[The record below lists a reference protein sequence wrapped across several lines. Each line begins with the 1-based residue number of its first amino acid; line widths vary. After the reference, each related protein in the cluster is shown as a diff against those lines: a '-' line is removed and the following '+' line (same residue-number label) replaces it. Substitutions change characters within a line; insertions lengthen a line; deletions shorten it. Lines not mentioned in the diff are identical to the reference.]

1 MTETTVGLRFTRVS
15 KDLEEGY
22 PGNLNVVA
30 EYYLT
35 NQNEFC
41 YEFKGLCDQMTIVNM
56 TNHAYWNLS
65 GNFKRSV
72 SHHVWISRVNWG
84 VNRNFNWSRI
94 TTLMV
99 QTRYMMLASMRPQIP
114 DPEGIAVENTYMD
127 FRAPRELSPSIE
139 IVDGAGRPGIDHAF
153 LIRGFSEDKSIR

>member
-65 GNFKRSV
+65 GNCKSQIYDTVCLLWLSGNFKRSV
-72 SHHVWISRVNWG
+72 SHHV
-84 VNRNFNWSRI
+84 
-94 TTLMV
+94 
-99 QTRYMMLASMRPQIP
+99 
-114 DPEGIAVENTYMD
+114 
-127 FRAPRELSPSIE
+127 
-139 IVDGAGRPGIDHAF
+139 
-153 LIRGFSEDKSIR
+153 